1 MVSKLGFCRLLEGEF
16 NALAYPGGCLVTR
29 WQWAPQRDLYGGRS
43 IKTVGAPDL
52 GVVNAQ
58 STQTVQKQEIRV
70 KICVFD
76 AETGRYFSHGPL
88 SFCETDGHGMEE
100 ISRWSAYQLL

>member
-1 MVSKLGFCRLLEGEF
+1 MVSKLGFRRLLEGEF

-29 WQWAPQRDLYGGRS
+29 WQWAPYRDLYGGRS

-58 STQTVQKQEIRV
+58 STQTVCAKQER
-70 KICVFD
+70 
-76 AETGRYFSHGPL
+76 
-88 SFCETDGHGMEE
+88 
-100 ISRWSAYQLL
+100 

>member
-1 MVSKLGFCRLLEGEF
+1 MVSKLGFSRVLDGGC

-29 WQWAPQRDLYGGRS
+29 WQWAPYRDLYGGRS

-58 STQTVQKQEIRV
+58 STRTVR
-70 KICVFD
+70 
-76 AETGRYFSHGPL
+76 
-88 SFCETDGHGMEE
+88 
-100 ISRWSAYQLL
+100 SRR

>member
-29 WQWAPQRDLYGGRS
+29 WQWDLYGGRS

-58 STQTVQKQEIRV
+58 STQTVR
-70 KICVFD
+70 
-76 AETGRYFSHGPL
+76 
-88 SFCETDGHGMEE
+88 
-100 ISRWSAYQLL
+100 SRR